1 MRITGGELKGL
12 NLSGKLPEHVRPT
25 TDMMREA
32 LFNKLSHTVGIE
44 DMRVLD
50 LFCGSGI
57 VSLEFISRG
66 AAEVVSVDR
75 DIRNISSLQKLK
87 KEKGLDQWELH
98 KRDVYAWVKANTK
111 TFDIVFADPPY
122 DMPNFSQLPNVL
134 LPLLGEDGI
143 LIVEHRPGTQFHL
156 VPMELRKHGSSA
168 IAIFAAPKP

>member
-32 LFNKLSHTVGIE
+32 LFNKLSHTTGIE
-44 DMRVLD
+44 GMRVLD

-57 VSLEFISRG
+57 VSLEFLSRG

-75 DIRNISSLQKLK
+75 DMRNISSLQKFK
-87 KEKGLDQWELH
+87 KEKDLDQWQLH
-98 KRDVYAWVKANTK
+98 KRDVYAWVKDNTAP
-111 TFDIVFADPPY
+111 FDIVFADPPY

-134 LPLLGEDGI
+134 LPLLAEDGI
-143 LIVEHRPGTQFHL
+143 LIVEHRPGTQFQL
-156 VPMELRKHGSSA
+156 APAELRKHGSSA